1 MLLCTL
7 MTWEVW
13 RALKRGFEKREWSFW
28 LFKCRI
34 SSDFIGK
41 MFCFFIVS
49 IVKEKFCKPDSSY
62 ISLNCIFRPLNS
74 QAFKL
79 RFVLSVKGLE
89 KACKWNILLCSVMLQ
104 SVGFKNGIS
113 QRASSS
119 LIPQPTF
126 HTIHRA
132 DRTKNVLKD
141 HTDSIGDL
149 VGSISSLRSKRSCSK
164 LF

>member
-1 MLLCTL
+1 MLLMLLCTL

-89 KACKWNILLCSVMLQ
+89 KACKWIYCCVLLCFRVLASRMVSLNAR
-104 SVGFKNGIS
+104 VAHWFPS
-113 QRASSS
+113 Q
-119 LIPQPTF
+119 PFTQYTEQTEP
-126 HTIHRA
+126 
-132 DRTKNVLKD
+132 RT
-141 HTDSIGDL
+141 S
-149 VGSISSLRSKRSCSK
+149 
-164 LF
+164 